1 MELLDTWEPVED
13 SSLCLCLVGGSSLCP
28 YQGSS
33 KRRLEED
40 SSPFLCP
47 QVVGSS
53 LCPCLLEV
61 GSIPFLFQEEVEG
74 SILYLFRSPGFSTNL
89 EGKMLVVAA
98 AEVPTSRSA
107 QEVVVPTSRSAQEVV
122 EMTSMNVQEVEQ
134 TWKTVSNWLC
144 LKAQGTKCGEKRQLP
159 RLQHSYKQAYLLE
172 R

>member
-89 EGKMLVVAA
+89 EEKMLVVAA
-98 AEVPTSRSA
+98 AAAE
-107 QEVVVPTSRSAQEVV
+107 VPTSRSAQEVV